1 MKKKIDLKKHIK
13 IILPVVLA
21 ALILVGTVGLISAS
35 FSERDMLTIS
45 SSKFS
50 RGALDSSGKYVE
62 SDRALYTSE
71 MFGCH
76 GLKIT
81 PNIEFQGTY
90 DVYFYDVKGAFVS
103 SETNLTDSFYY
114 DYPSLSPM
122 YARVVIYPEL
132 SKNDSISRWEI
143 RSIAKQITVEV
154 DRYQKAEF
162 SEVYD
167 FKVDICTVDRRLY
180 LDGTELAYWESEG
193 YYSFEAISLSS
204 LEGDELKYL
213 SITAMRVISD
223 SDRSIDVYGTDS
235 QGKSFKIGTYTG
247 TEDLNGFDFDI
258 DLRKFEDIESVSFCS
273 KVYLIYYI
281 TGYHN

>member
-1 MKKKIDLKKHIK
+1 MDTHL
-13 IILPVVLA
+13 
-21 ALILVGTVGLISAS
+21 G
-35 FSERDMLTIS
+35 
-45 SSKFS
+45 
-50 RGALDSSGKYVE
+50 
-62 SDRALYTSE
+62 
-71 MFGCH
+71 
-76 GLKIT
+76 
-81 PNIEFQGTY
+81 
-90 DVYFYDVKGAFVS
+90 
-103 SETNLTDSFYY
+103 
-114 DYPSLSPM
+114 SLSSL
-122 YARVVIYPEL
+122 II
-132 SKNDSISRWEI
+132 ISN
-143 RSIAKQITVEV
+143 SQPNS
-154 DRYQKAEF
+154 